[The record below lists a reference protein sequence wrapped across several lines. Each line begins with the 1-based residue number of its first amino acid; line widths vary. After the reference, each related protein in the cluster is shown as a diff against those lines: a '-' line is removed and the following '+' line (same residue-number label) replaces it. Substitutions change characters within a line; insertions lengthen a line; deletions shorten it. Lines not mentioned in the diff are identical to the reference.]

1 MSEDEEAEKR
11 KRKKEVGMDVGRML
25 GILAREDPEF
35 YTALKQ
41 YAESNGLE
49 LHEATI
55 MLLKKQILYQRI
67 QYTNINI
74 EQLMSA
80 WDILKELIH
89 YSIQLYTSMSGI
101 FFSEMTRAY
110 SELIESKLKE
120 IQETKAPQPVEVDS
134 RLKQKLLDILEPM
147 LDSMVE
153 MSFRAMGMKIP
164 DNMKVKV
171 PVKIEVLGE
180 KAEEQKEKV
189 EEENKEVKNS
199 V

>member
-41 YAESNGLE
+41 YAEANGLE

-120 IQETKAPQPVEVDS
+120 IQEMKAPQPVDS
-134 RLKQKLLDILEPM
+134 RLKQKLLNILEPM

-153 MSFRAMGMKIP
+153 MSFKAMGMKIP
-164 DNMKVKV
+164 DSMKVKV
-171 PVKIEVLGE
+171 PVKIEVEGE
-180 KAEEQKEKV
+180 KAEEQKKKV

>member
-1 MSEDEEAEKR
+1 
-11 KRKKEVGMDVGRML
+11 ML

-41 YAESNGLE
+41 YAEANGLE

-101 FFSEMTRAY
+101 FFSEMTKAY
-110 SELIESKLKE
+110 SELIEAKLKE
-120 IQETKAPQPVEVDS
+120 VQQIQTPKPVEVDT
-134 RLKQKLLDILEPM
+134 RLKQKLLDLIEPM
-147 LDSMVE
+147 LDGMIQMVFK
-153 MSFRAMGMKIP
+153 SMGMQIP
-164 DNMKVKV
+164 ESMKVKV
-171 PVKIEVLGE
+171 PVKVEIEEKKEGE
-180 KAEEQKEKV
+180 QNV
-189 EEENKEVKNS
+189 SNT
-199 V
+199 